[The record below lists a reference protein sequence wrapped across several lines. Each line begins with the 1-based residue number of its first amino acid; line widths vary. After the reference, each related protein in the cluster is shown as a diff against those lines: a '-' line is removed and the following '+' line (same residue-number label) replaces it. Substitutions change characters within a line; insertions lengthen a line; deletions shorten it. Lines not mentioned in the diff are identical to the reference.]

1 MANPPQPKPPT
12 EAELRQSLEE
22 ERAKSAKLE
31 AEARGYLDAARSEW
45 DRAEKAQAAL
55 RETVAGARRAAAP
68 AAPDAF
74 EKLAEGGI
82 ALSPEDQQR
91 LLDQGTRTR
100 AREEFGRGAEVLE
113 RRRLADEYKRD
124 TRLALSFFNAQHPA
138 LAQDEEG
145 FAAAMTKAQIRAG
158 RQNLNLDPVGM
169 LNFAHA
175 IYQEGKG
182 TADVIPFTEGAG
194 APGGPA
200 VNPNRPSE
208 PAPPSLWEKLYG
220 AKDVV
225 DESNTDWTIDG
236 MTEKYL
242 DQKNLELVKEGFT
255 SRIGQIMGQIEE
267 AKARRSA
274 AA

>member
-1 MANPPQPKPPT
+1 MANPSQPKPPT
-12 EAELRQSLEE
+12 EAELRQALEE
-22 ERAKSAKLE
+22 EKAKTAKLE
-31 AEARGYLDAARSEW
+31 AEGRGYLEAARSEW

-55 RETVAGARRAAAP
+55 RATVANAAP
-68 AAPDAF
+68 HPKAPDAF
-74 EKLAEGGI
+74 EKLSAEGL
-82 ALSPEDQQR
+82 ALSPEEQQR
-91 LLDQGTRTR
+91 LLDQGTRSR
-100 AREEFGRGAEVLE
+100 AREEFGRGAQVLE
-113 RRRLADEYKRD
+113 ERRLADEYKRD
-124 TRLALSFFNAQHPA
+124 TRLALSFFRAQHPA

-145 FAAAMTKAQIRAG
+145 FAAAVTKAQIRAT

-182 TADVIPFTEGAG
+182 TADTIPFTEGAG

-200 VNPNRPSE
+200 VNPNRPAE
-208 PAPPSLWEKLYG
+208 PTPPSLWEKLYG

-225 DESNTDWTIDG
+225 DESNTDWSLDG